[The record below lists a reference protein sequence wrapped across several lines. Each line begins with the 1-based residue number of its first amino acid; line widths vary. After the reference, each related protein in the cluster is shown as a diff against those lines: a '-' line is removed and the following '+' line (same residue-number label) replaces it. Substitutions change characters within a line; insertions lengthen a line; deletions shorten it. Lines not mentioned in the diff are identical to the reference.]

1 MKNFQFI
8 LLLLYLLIAP
18 KTSLGNDFNVV
29 DFFNQIDTMHAE
41 FTQINKGVSSSSII
55 KGSGEIFL
63 EKPNKLVWEMY
74 EPFRKKMVIN
84 GSTMIFYDEDLNQAL
99 ISDYIEDNKS
109 SWINLFMKSK
119 YNNDA
124 NLIKEQRLIDDQYF
138 VTFMIDDFRDEYK
151 SVIFIFEDERLN
163 KIKLENV
170 SSQIT
175 EIEFTTF
182 EINTTITK
190 TLFNYSVP
198 PSADVIDQRRE

>member
-1 MKNFQFI
+1 
-8 LLLLYLLIAP
+8 
-18 KTSLGNDFNVV
+18 
-29 DFFNQIDTMHAE
+29 
-41 FTQINKGVSSSSII
+41 
-55 KGSGEIFL
+55 
-63 EKPNKLVWEMY
+63 
-74 EPFRKKMVIN
+74 
-84 GSTMIFYDEDLNQAL
+84 
-99 ISDYIEDNKS
+99 
-109 SWINLFMKSK
+109 MKSK

>member
-1 MKNFQFI
+1 MKIFQFF
-8 LLLLYLLIAP
+8 LFFLYLLVAP

-29 DFFNQIDTMHAE
+29 DFFNKIDTMHAE
-41 FTQINKGVSSSSII
+41 FTQTNKGVSSSSII
-55 KGSGEIFL
+55 QGSGEIFL
-63 EKPNKLVWEMY
+63 EKPNKLIWEMHK
-74 EPFRKKMVIN
+74 PFRKTMVIN

-138 VTFMIDDFRDEYK
+138 VTFMIDDFRDQYK
-151 SVIFIFEDERLN
+151 SVIFVFEDERLN
-163 KIKLENV
+163 KVKLENV
-170 SSQIT
+170 NSQIT

-182 EINTTITK
+182 EINPTITK